1 MRCLGLFFIT
11 ALAIE
16 AQIPLSKA
24 LDRVSEEAAVFQE
37 NLPKCLTQETMTQS
51 ASMPPSR
58 FHPAVGTGAA
68 LVPKPRTVTHEVI
81 SEYSVGHLKGSD
93 SSNLYEFRQVISVDG
108 KAIQSVESARRAL
121 TLNIKSQDEQ
131 VRKRMLE
138 EYAKF
143 GLVDVATDYGL
154 ILLAFTKRG
163 LENMQIQPAGMAMIG
178 ADAVTIFAWKQ
189 VTETGGEL
197 EFHGRVAVRQP
208 LSGKLWVRT
217 KDGLP
222 MRVEAWAEYG
232 AGDKKIRDEGTVEYV
247 LSQHG
252 FLTPVS
258 VKHKHFVGGKEMTE
272 NRYRYEPFK
281 LFAADAEIKFTEVD
295 SDGKAKKT
303 DKDQDPAVTK
313 K

>member
-1 MRCLGLFFIT
+1 MRPWL
-11 ALAIE
+11 LAVVCAAGTLH
-16 AQIPLSKA
+16 AQISLSKA
-24 LDRVSEEAAVFQE
+24 LARVSEEAAVFQE

-58 FHPAVGTGAA
+58 FHPTVGAA
-68 LVPKPRTVTHEVI
+68 AAIVPKPRTVTHDVV

-108 KAIQSVESARRAL
+108 KTIQSVESARRAL

-163 LENMQIQPAGMAMIG
+163 QDNMQIQPAGTAMIG
-178 ADAVTIFAWKQ
+178 ADAATVFTWKQ
-189 VTETGGEL
+189 VSESGGEL

-208 LSGKLWVRT
+208 LSGKLWVRSS
-217 KDGLP
+217 DGLP
-222 MRVEAWAEYG
+222 LRVEAAAEYG
-232 AGDKKIRDEGTVEYV
+232 TGDKKVRDEGTIEY
-247 LSQHG
+247 LMSAHG
-252 FLTPVS
+252 FLTPVT
-258 VKHKHFVGGKEMTE
+258 VTHKHLVGGKTITE
-272 NRYRYEPFK
+272 NRYRYAPFK
-281 LFAADAEIKFTEVD
+281 LFAADAEIKFETEAPD
-295 SDGKAKKT
+295 KK
-303 DKDQDPAVTK
+303 KDDPTVIK